1 MRIRLV
7 ACFYCIASLVSVAA
21 NAAETIT
28 PGRSLYVHF
37 DVVQTPWA
45 GQTEV
50 YDPNL
55 IFLQFRGGVTFS
67 QKSVVTATL
76 FIDGVEL
83 GSTPADNACSLC
95 ASTTWQFAST
105 GFSPVPI
112 FPNPT
117 TVDFSGIR
125 PGSKG
130 LIVLTVRSGFMH
142 FAVAPYTENSPVVVF
157 DNIASCG
164 SGCTSIRPVTM
175 DAQNLL
181 YEVAPASVASLNGA
195 RTDGQQQADPV
206 ADRRVRQLLLQFD
219 DALAQ
224 LRAVDPGFE
233 RSRQLQFLLLC
244 AHAVPLSRDE
254 RSRTAHRSPDAA
266 ISLRSCIDPPFV
278 QFTHWMDPPAVADV
292 VRMQVVA
299 AARPFFALG
308 DP

>member
-7 ACFYCIASLVSVAA
+7 ACFCCIAALVSVAGQ
-21 NAAETIT
+21 AAETIT
-28 PGRSLYVHF
+28 PGRSLYVQF
-37 DVVQTPWA
+37 DVVQTPSA
-45 GQTEV
+45 GQPDV

-55 IFLQFRGGVTFS
+55 IFLEFRGGVTFS
-67 QKSVVTATL
+67 HKAVVTATL

-95 ASTTWQFAST
+95 SSTTWQFASA

-117 TVDFSGIR
+117 VVDFSGIR

-175 DAQNLL
+175 DAQNLV
-181 YEVAPASVASLNGA
+181 YEVAPTSAASLHHVPTYGN
-195 RTDGQQQADPV
+195 RQADPIE
-206 ADRRVRQLLLQFD
+206 DRL
-219 DALAQ
+219 
-224 LRAVDPGFE
+224 
-233 RSRQLQFLLLC
+233 
-244 AHAVPLSRDE
+244 LSR
-254 RSRTAHRSPDAA
+254 
-266 ISLRSCIDPPFV
+266 
-278 QFTHWMDPPAVADV
+278 HWMSSSV
-292 VRMQVVA
+292 VHCVDLVA
-299 AARPFFALG
+299 ASAPRFQRS
-308 DP
+308 